1 MSLDFYI
8 YIYMYAYI
16 TYSHYFTVFYSHISC
31 ISILLTVA
39 VFSHNTHVSDITPV
53 PDGHVPSLQ

>member
-1 MSLDFYI
+1 
-8 YIYMYAYI
+8 MY